1 MRFFH
6 TDDGPL
12 EYEIERV
19 ETVMDKGLVI
29 SWNVSCSSC
38 TMYVVILNKNSRLT
52 KKMRGRSYTDFYE
65 SEELDV

>member
-1 MRFFH
+1 MKYIVFVLQQSLVKFFH

-29 SWNVSCSSC
+29 SWRVSCSPC
-38 TMYVVILNKNSRLT
+38 TIYNFILLA
-52 KKMRGRSYTDFYE
+52 
-65 SEELDV
+65 V